1 MNRLRVA
8 ELAFAKVIL
17 QSDGGQPFEVM
28 QLQAITANEMV
39 HEKLHNFQASEY
51 QKFAIGSVKMG
62 ITTTSPKDV
71 QNLFVNTSC
80 SKPFE
85 DSTHGRH
92 CGPQVKGSAL
102 RHSVDSVVLDPDS
115 RNIRHAV
122 DRLVLDIALCE

>member
-1 MNRLRVA
+1 
-8 ELAFAKVIL
+8 
-17 QSDGGQPFEVM
+17 M
-28 QLQAITANEMV
+28 QLRAITADEIM
-39 HEKLHNFQASEY
+39 HEQLHKFQASEY
-51 QKFAIGSVKMG
+51 QKFATGSVKMD
-62 ITTTSPKDV
+62 ITTTPPNDV

-80 SKPFE
+80 SKTFE

-102 RHSVDSVVLDPDS
+102 RHSVESIVLDLDS